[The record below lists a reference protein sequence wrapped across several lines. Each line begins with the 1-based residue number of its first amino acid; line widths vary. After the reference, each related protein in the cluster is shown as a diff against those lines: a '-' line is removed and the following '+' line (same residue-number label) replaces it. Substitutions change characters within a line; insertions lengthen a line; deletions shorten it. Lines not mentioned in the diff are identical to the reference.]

1 MLTILQSQL
10 VLVGVG
16 LSHTTARAS
25 AFNVWFFEFILLILL
40 IFLTVL
46 GLCCYSKAFSSCGGQ
61 GLPFTEVGSLPTA
74 AASLVAE
81 RGLWAHGLP

>member
-25 AFNVWFFEFILLILL
+25 AFNVWFFEFILLILF
-40 IFLTVL
+40 IF
-46 GLCCYSKAFSSCGGQ
+46 
-61 GLPFTEVGSLPTA
+61 
-74 AASLVAE
+74 
-81 RGLWAHGLP
+81 